1 MTAHVAH
8 NSGNNEWYTPQW
20 LVDKVKYVLGE
31 IDVDPA
37 SNEVAQQQ
45 IGAKVFYTKD
55 NSGLDKEWH
64 GSLFM
69 NPPYSSALIKPFCA
83 KLKQEVH
90 KGNVDSFI
98 TLTNNA
104 TETAWFRDIAE
115 VSDVL
120 CFLNKRVRFVSPD
133 GKTPNALQGQVIAF
147 SCGTSLAKSQRF
159 INTFY
164 DFGILARPGIRRC

>member
-8 NSGNNEWYTPQW
+8 NSGNNEWYTPQR

-83 KLKQEVH
+83 KLKQEVY

-133 GKTPNALQGQVIAF
+133 GKTPNALQG
-147 SCGTSLAKSQRF
+147 
-159 INTFY
+159 
-164 DFGILARPGIRRC
+164 

>member
-20 LVDKVKYVLGE
+20 LIDKVKYVLGE
-31 IDVDPA
+31 IDIDPA
-37 SNEVAQQQ
+37 SNEVAQQR

-69 NPPYSSALIKPFCA
+69 NPPHGSALIKPFCA
-83 KLKQEVH
+83 KLKQEV
-90 KGNVDSFI
+90 KEGRVDSFI

-120 CFLNKRVRFVSPD
+120 CFLDKRVRFVSPD
-133 GKTPNALQGQVIAF
+133 GLPGKQPLQGQAIAF
-147 SCGTSLAKSQRF
+147 RWGSSPECMYRFADSFADCGIIVYT
-159 INTFY
+159 
-164 DFGILARPGIRRC
+164 

>member
-37 SNEVAQQQ
+37 SNEIAQKQ

-55 NSGLDKEWH
+55 NNGLDKEWH

-83 KLKQEVH
+83 KLKQEV
-90 KGNVDSFI
+90 KERRVNSFI

-115 VSDVL
+115 LADVF
-120 CFLNKRVRFVSPD
+120 CFLNKRVRFVSQD
-133 GKTPNALQGQVIAF
+133 GAFGKTPLQGQVIAYRW
-147 SCGTSLAKSQRF
+147 GANPNNHDRF
-159 INTFY
+159 LETFGES
-164 DFGILARPGIRRC
+164 GIILYT